1 MRIKMRLAAVSVAA
15 LAAAALSAT
24 AGAGTIPV
32 SGTQT
37 VIDEQTG
44 QYEMHG
50 SLVGKWNVT
59 AFKEL
64 YKNPSAYAARGTEKF
79 NGCIDVDANGTC
91 EATEPT
97 GTMSFAFIYWATFDP
112 KTSALIRGGCVHPVS
127 DGTGGLAGAKGII
140 LMKDTPVGNGV
151 RTTYTGTLTIPSVRN
166 PAGRALAGRSPQ
178 GCGR

>member
-97 GTMSFAFIYWATFDP
+97 ADDELRVHLLGDVRPEDERAHSRRLRAPGQRWHGRSRRSEGDHPDEGHTRRQRRPDDLHRDAHDP
-112 KTSALIRGGCVHPVS
+112 VCAQSRRS
-127 DGTGGLAGAKGII
+127 
-140 LMKDTPVGNGV
+140 
-151 RTTYTGTLTIPSVRN
+151 
-166 PAGRALAGRSPQ
+166 RARGRSPQ